1 MQHYDSLVLY
11 KANSQ
16 EHRRRAASRAPMSKK
31 AKSLLMSL
39 SYVEHKPMVSE
50 NIYKTKHDSQITNV
64 KYQGNFSYTSK
75 EYNLFRFHQHNEE
88 TSETT
93 V

>member
-1 MQHYDSLVLY
+1 
-11 KANSQ
+11 
-16 EHRRRAASRAPMSKK
+16 
-31 AKSLLMSL
+31 MSL

-64 KYQGNFSYTSK
+64 KYQGNFRNTSK
-75 EYNLFRFHQHNEE
+75 ENNLFRCHQHNEE
-88 TSETT
+88 TAVTT